1 MNQDKAL
8 NSLKQILD
16 AQLIDWVLVGA
27 VAANRYRQTARMTGD
42 IDLLLA
48 GVGQSL
54 ANLEAAFEASGWN
67 VFRADAAG
75 ELLRLTHEKHGVA
88 DLIIAG
94 TEYQQLAL
102 SRAITESVHKEAI
115 KVLTVEDVII
125 HKLIAGRFQDL
136 ADIEAILETNIT
148 LDEAYL
154 NEWIDYWQLQ
164 STWTNLVSDR

>member
-1 MNQDKAL
+1 LNQDKAL
-8 NSLKQILD
+8 SALKRILD
-16 AQLIDWVLVGA
+16 AESIDWVLIGA

-42 IDLLLA
+42 IDLLLS

-54 ANLEAAFEASGWN
+54 ANLQAAFEASGWN

-75 ELLRLTHEKHGVA
+75 ELLRLTHEKYGVA

-94 TEYQQLAL
+94 TKYQQLAL
-102 SRAITESVHKEAI
+102 SRAIVESVHEEGI

-136 ADIEAILETNIT
+136 ADIEAILDTEIG

-164 STWTNLVSDR
+164 STWTNVISTR

>member
-1 MNQDKAL
+1 
-8 NSLKQILD
+8 
-16 AQLIDWVLVGA
+16 
-27 VAANRYRQTARMTGD
+27 MTGD

-54 ANLEAAFEASGWN
+54 ANLQAAFEASGWN

-75 ELLRLTHEKHGVA
+75 ELLRLTHEKYGVA

-94 TEYQQLAL
+94 TKYQQLAL
-102 SRAITESVHKEAI
+102 SRAIVESVHKESI

-136 ADIEAILETNIT
+136 ADIEAILDTEIR

-164 STWTNLVSDR
+164 STWTNVISTR